1 MTRHK
6 SLYDQKQ
13 GSVVT
18 MAKSV
23 IWVRKLEDQRRLGPH
38 LPLLGPF
45 PPPSLGPSLP
55 LLGPSLIPLWVLIS
69 PSLGPYLPLLG
80 PLVRRFQEGFEVCP
94 DGGAV
99 LLSLKD

>member
-1 MTRHK
+1 
-6 SLYDQKQ
+6 
-13 GSVVT
+13 

-23 IWVRKLEDQRRLGPH
+23 VWARQLEDQGRLGP
-38 LPLLGPF
+38 P
-45 PPPSLGPSLP
+45 LP
-55 LLGPSLIPLWVLIS
+55 LLGPSPPPAWALASSPWVLTFPPWALTS
-69 PSLGPYLPLLG
+69 PSLGPHRLLLG